1 MRMHYR
7 SRPVAVLLVAAFL
20 FTLIAPA
27 AQAVQ
32 SPQAQQEEQQ
42 QNVAHQKQGFF
53 AYFLNLLSFF
63 DRNRGTEPPNKRRA
77 TDSGSLIGTEPL
89 PDPESLPETTG
100 GGEEDPDGRGQ
111 LDPNG

>member
-20 FTLIAPA
+20 FTLIAPV

-32 SPQAQQEEQQ
+32 PPLAQQEEQQ

-77 TDSGSLIGTEPL
+77 TDPGSLVGTEPV
-89 PDPESLPETTG
+89 PDPEPLPETTE
-100 GGEEDPDGRGQ
+100 GGEDDPDGRPGF
-111 LDPNG
+111 DPNG